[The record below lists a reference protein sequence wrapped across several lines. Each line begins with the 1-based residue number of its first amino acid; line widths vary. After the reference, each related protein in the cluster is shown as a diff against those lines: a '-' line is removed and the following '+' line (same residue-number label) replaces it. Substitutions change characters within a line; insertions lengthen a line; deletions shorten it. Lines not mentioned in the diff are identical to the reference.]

1 MSKEEEE
8 VAAPQSVSVPEDQKE
23 GTADESNEIPVV
35 ESENGDTVLMKLE
48 KKVKDLEE
56 ENISL
61 KDQYL
66 RKTADFENFRKRMF
80 REKDEAIKY
89 ANSNLLTD
97 IITVIDDFERAIRSG
112 QDQKDFDS
120 FFSGI
125 ELIERQF
132 VSLLERNW
140 GLKRFDSLGEIF
152 DPEKHE
158 AIATGEADVQETVV
172 LEDYQKGYMLQ
183 DRVIRH
189 SKVKVSVP
197 TQKQENAEQT
207 DSVAEDD
214 KVEEHNG

>member
-1 MSKEEEE
+1 MSKHKEEL
-8 VAAPQSVSVPEDQKE
+8 ATPQ
-23 GTADESNEIPVV
+23 ADIPPDNEIG
-35 ESENGDTVLMKLE
+35 EKTAENDTNEATATDDALSKTQKLE
-48 KKVKDLEE
+48 EKIAELEE
-56 ENISL
+56 ENSSL

-80 REKDEAIKY
+80 REKEEAIKY
-89 ANSNLLTD
+89 ANSNLLGD

-112 QDQKDFDS
+112 QDQKDFDA

-132 VSLLERNW
+132 VGLLERNW
-140 GLKRFDSLGEIF
+140 GLKRFDSAGQIF

-158 AIATGEADVQETVV
+158 AIAKEELDSDDTIVI
-172 LEDYQKGYMLQ
+172 EDYQKGYMLQ

-189 SKVKVSVP
+189 AKVKVSVP
-197 TQKQENAEQT
+197 TQTESTINEAYK
-207 DSVAEDD
+207 

>member
-1 MSKEEEE
+1 MSKHKEELATPQAVIPSEEELGE
-8 VAAPQSVSVPEDQKE
+8 KTAENDTNNATVTDDTSSKPQ
-23 GTADESNEIPVV
+23 
-35 ESENGDTVLMKLE
+35 KLE
-48 KKVKDLEE
+48 EKIAELEE
-56 ENISL
+56 ENSSL

-80 REKDEAIKY
+80 REKEEAIKY
-89 ANSNLLTD
+89 ANSNLLGD

-132 VSLLERNW
+132 VGLLERNW
-140 GLKRFDSLGEIF
+140 GLKRFDSAGQLF

-158 AIATGEADVQETVV
+158 AIAKEELDSGEPIV

-189 SKVKVSVP
+189 AKVKVSVP
-197 TQKQENAEQT
+197 AQT
-207 DSVAEDD
+207 ESTNNEAYK